1 MTVDLFKKSALIN
14 ILLVLSQERFSEKN
28 ATVLF
33 PHYQQIEKIDVCEQE
48 SGFSQDAESMRD
60 LILDFS
66 ASRTEK

>member
-33 PHYQQIEKIDVCEQE
+33 PHYQQIVSLSRDILCTVI
-48 SGFSQDAESMRD
+48 SQAQMANSSHIRTSE
-60 LILDFS
+60 ILS
-66 ASRTEK
+66 